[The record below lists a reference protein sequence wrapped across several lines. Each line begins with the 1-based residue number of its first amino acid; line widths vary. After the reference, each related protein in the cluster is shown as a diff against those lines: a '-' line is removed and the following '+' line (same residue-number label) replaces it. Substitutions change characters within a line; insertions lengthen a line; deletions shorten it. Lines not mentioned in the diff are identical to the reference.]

1 MTPSAGPAASRPARA
16 AAWIAVH
23 LRLLVV
29 PGLVALAVWSG
40 LHMHAFGSDGTV
52 VDLVPKDAPALRAA
66 NDAVRL
72 FGAPAGG
79 DVIVV
84 QRDRN
89 GLSSDAQHRVV
100 VRAGDATR
108 GHSSAVRLAIPL
120 IDVPHAPASAGDLT
134 TAITHLLFDDSATA
148 ADRVAAGH
156 QYLQQLKQA
165 GDAPVGIT
173 GVTPARLEQGNLIL
187 DRLGLIELLTVI
199 AVAVIVAAVFR
210 SLGAALVTLAAI
222 GVAFPI
228 TLFALT
234 DIVSNSGATLPQ
246 EVEPLVVALLLG
258 VVTDYAVFFLSGF
271 RDHVR
276 RGDEPRR
283 AALAAAAEVIPIVF
297 TGGMILSV
305 SLLALRASSLGFFRD
320 LGPALAATVAIAML
334 VSLLFVPAL
343 IALLGRFAIW
353 PTPQSPADAGL
364 RRPRPAQRLAHFAAA
379 RPPAAVIG
387 LLMVALL
394 VAVGWQ
400 LRGIRMGVDVISGL
414 PAGSEPQRA
423 ARAAEAGFAPGAL
436 APLEVIV
443 QSRSGALPA
452 SGLTRLEGALRRR
465 AGFAGAVGPVEEPAG
480 AGTRPFLTSDG
491 RAARIVLVSSGDP
504 LGPGADA
511 DLARLRD
518 AMPGLLRRSG
528 LRGATVEYAGQTA
541 LAQSAVDAV
550 SRDAVTIAAAVLVVN
565 LLLMMLFMRALVAP
579 IALLAVNALSV
590 AATLGATV
598 WIFQHLLGYP
608 DITYYVPFAGAVL
621 LVSLSSDYN
630 VLIVGRIWRQAG
642 HLPMREAIASEAP
655 RASRAIRAAG
665 LSLAASF
672 ALVALIPTRPFR
684 ELATVMVVG
693 ILLETFLVR
702 SLLAPALLALLGRAG
717 GWPGR
722 PGWTSEPAGDSGAPP
737 GQVAELAE

>member
-1 MTPSAGPAASRPARA
+1 MTSPVEPAASRPARA

-52 VDLVPKDAPALRAA
+52 VNLVPKDAPALRAET
-66 NDAVRL
+66 DSVRL

-84 QRDRN
+84 QRDPS
-89 GLSSDAQHRVV
+89 GLSNDAQHRVV
-100 VRAGDATR
+100 DRALDATH
-108 GHSSAVRLAIPL
+108 GHRSPVRLAIPL
-120 IDVPHAPASAGDLT
+120 IDVPHAPASAGDLS
-134 TAITHLLFDDSATA
+134 TAITHLVFDDSATA

-156 QYLQQLKQA
+156 AYLQQLNQP

-210 SLGAALVTLAAI
+210 SLGAALVTLASI

-228 TLFALT
+228 TLWALT
-234 DIVSNSGATLPQ
+234 EMVSRTGATLPQ

-283 AALAAAAEVIPIVF
+283 AALTAAAEVIPIVF
-297 TGGMILSV
+297 TGGLILSV

-353 PTPQSPADAGL
+353 PTPSSHADPG
-364 RRPRPAQRLAHFAAA
+364 RRQRPAPSQRLAHFAAA

-387 LLMVALL
+387 LAVVALL
-394 VAVGWQ
+394 VVVGWQ
-400 LRGIRMGVDVISGL
+400 LRDIRMGVDVISGL
-414 PAGSEPQRA
+414 PATSEPQRA

-443 QSRSGALPA
+443 QSQNGVLSSG
-452 SGLTRLEGALRRR
+452 GLARLEGELRHRP
-465 AGFAGAVGPVEEPAG
+465 GFVGAVGPVEQPAD
-480 AGTRPFLTSDG
+480 ASTRPFLTSDG
-491 RAARIVLVSSGDP
+491 RAARIVLVSSSDP
-504 LGPGADA
+504 LGPQADA
-511 DLARLRD
+511 DLTRLHD
-518 AMPGLLRRSG
+518 AMPGLLHRSG
-528 LRGATVEYAGQTA
+528 LGGATVEYAGQTA

-550 SRDAVTIAAAVLVVN
+550 SRDAVKIAAAVLVVN
-565 LLLMMLFMRALVAP
+565 LLLMMLFMRAVVAP

-630 VLIVGRIWRQAG
+630 VLIVGRIWHQAG

-665 LSLAASF
+665 LSLATSF
-672 ALVALIPTRPFR
+672 ALIALIPTRPFR

-717 GWPGR
+717 GWPGS
-722 PGWTSEPAGDSGAPP
+722 PGWGSEPAAGESGAP
-737 GQVAELAE
+737 G

>member
-1 MTPSAGPAASRPARA
+1 MTPAAEPVAAWPARI

-52 VDLVPKDAPALRAA
+52 VNLVPKDAPALQAE
-66 NDAVRL
+66 NDSVRL

-84 QRDRN
+84 QRDPE
-89 GLSSDAQHRVV
+89 GLSNDAQRRVV
-100 VRAGDATR
+100 DRAVAVTR
-108 GHSSAVRLAIPL
+108 DHRSAVRLAIPL
-120 IDVPHAPASAGDLT
+120 IDVPNAPASAGDLT
-134 TAITHLLFDDSATA
+134 TAITHLVFDDSATP

-156 QYLQQLKQA
+156 AYLHELNQP

-210 SLGAALVTLAAI
+210 SLGAALVTLASI

-228 TLFALT
+228 TLWALT
-234 DIVSNSGATLPQ
+234 DMVGRSGATLPQ

-283 AALAAAAEVIPIVF
+283 AALTAAAEVIPIVF

-353 PTPQSPADAGL
+353 PTTSPQGDPG
-364 RRPRPAQRLAHFAAA
+364 RRQRPRLSQRLAHFAAA

-387 LLMVALL
+387 LAVVALL

-400 LRGIRMGVDVISGL
+400 LRDIRMGVDVISGL
-414 PAGSEPQRA
+414 PETSEPQRA

-443 QSRSGALPA
+443 QSRSGALPVD
-452 SGLTRLEGALRRR
+452 GLARLEGDLRRR
-465 AGFAGAVGPVEEPAG
+465 PGFAGAVGPVEQPADVS
-480 AGTRPFLTSDG
+480 TRPFLTSDG
-491 RAARIVLVSSGDP
+491 RAARVVLVSSSDP
-504 LGPGADA
+504 LGPRADA
-511 DLARLRD
+511 DLARLRH
-518 AMPGLLRRSG
+518 AMPGLLDRSG
-528 LRGATVEYAGQTA
+528 LGGATVEYAGQTA

-550 SRDAVTIAAAVLVVN
+550 TRDAVTIAAAVLVVN

-590 AATLGATV
+590 AATLGATA

-684 ELATVMVVG
+684 ELAAVMVVG

-722 PGWTSEPAGDSGAPP
+722 PGWTSEPAMDGPAP
-737 GQVAELAE
+737 ELAE

>member
-1 MTPSAGPAASRPARA
+1 MPAASRGART
-16 AAWIAVH
+16 AAWIAVR

-29 PGLVALAVWSG
+29 PGLVGLAVWSG

-52 VDLVPKDAPALRAA
+52 VNLVPKDAPALRAE
-66 NDAVRL
+66 NDSVRL
-72 FGAPAGG
+72 FRAPAGG

-84 QRDRN
+84 QRDPN

-100 VRAGDATR
+100 DRAVNATR
-108 GHSSAVRLAIPL
+108 GHGSAVRLAIPL
-120 IDVPHAPASAGDLT
+120 IDVSHAPASAGDLT
-134 TAITHLLFDDSATA
+134 TAITHLVFDDSATT

-156 QYLQQLKQA
+156 EYLRQLNQP

-199 AVAVIVAAVFR
+199 AVAVIVATVFR
-210 SLGAALVTLAAI
+210 SLGAALVTLATI

-228 TLFALT
+228 TLWALT
-234 DIVSNSGATLPQ
+234 GMVGRSGATLPQ
-246 EVEPLVVALLLG
+246 EVQPLVVALLLG

-276 RGDEPRR
+276 RGEEPRQ
-283 AALAAAAEVIPIVF
+283 AALVAAAEVIPIVF

-353 PTPQSPADAGL
+353 PTPPVQTDASG
-364 RRPRPAQRLAHFAAA
+364 RQRPAPGQRLAHFAAA

-387 LLMVALL
+387 LVVVALL

-414 PAGSEPQRA
+414 PQNSEPQRA

-443 QSRSGALPA
+443 QSRTGALPA
-452 SGLTRLEGALRRR
+452 GGLARLEGALRRR
-465 AGFAGAVGPVEEPAG
+465 PGFAGAVGPVEQPAN
-480 AGTRPFLTSDG
+480 AATRPFLTSDG
-491 RAARIVLVSSGDP
+491 GAARIVLVSSSDP
-504 LGPGADA
+504 LGPRADT

-518 AMPGLLRRSG
+518 AMPGLLQRAG
-528 LRGATVEYAGQTA
+528 LGGVTVEYAGQTA

-630 VLIVGRIWRQAG
+630 VLIVGRIWRQAR

-693 ILLETFLVR
+693 ILLETFVVR

-722 PGWTSEPAGDSGAPP
+722 AGWAPEPAVGESGAA
-737 GQVAELAE
+737 GQGPVAGLAE